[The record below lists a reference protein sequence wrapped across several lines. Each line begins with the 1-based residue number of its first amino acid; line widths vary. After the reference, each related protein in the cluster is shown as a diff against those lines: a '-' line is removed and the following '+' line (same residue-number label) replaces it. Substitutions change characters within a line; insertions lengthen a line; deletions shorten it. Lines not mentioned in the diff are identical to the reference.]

1 MMEDVIMKK
10 LFVIACAF
18 AVVIGCQKAE
28 MEQPQENEGVKV
40 PVQVTATIA
49 QTKTTMTNEG
59 GVLKSAWKDG
69 DELYVRLL
77 FGSNFV
83 ESVKYTASVSGNS
96 VEFITDSEGMAI
108 PDAAYTNAQYRFVA
122 EHPELGYSYS
132 NRYANWRQV
141 VVPDVQEQSAPGN
154 LDHIAKTNV
163 LYALPVRPTMVKD
176 QPISLNFEM
185 IHPLSV
191 LQLNL
196 KGSEEGIKI
205 KNIKVQ
211 MLDETGTDFLS
222 ISSCQFNQTDGTMQ
236 SVKGTN
242 QIQLNLAS
250 AAELPIDGYAQF
262 YMTVSPGHA
271 GQTFKVIATTDM
283 GETIE
288 VGSMKV
294 PAENPIPTGVNA
306 VKSFTVNPPAVVE
319 PPVQEEIDYASAI
332 DLSANNATANCYVVN
347 KANQLYKFKATVK
360 GNGVLPASMSESG
373 IETTLSP
380 KTALVLWYA
389 PLTDGNT
396 WEDISPVLLGSVT
409 LKDGYVY
416 FSTPAEFVNGN
427 VVIAVFAEEGL
438 TYSNIEADAS
448 TRELTNATI
457 LWSWNLWCVKDYSPE
472 NEEKTVGNYTIMNR
486 NLGALINGLDID
498 VSVANDCYRASYA
511 VGNHY
516 QMGRKDPMP
525 SHFGY
530 NSYWTMYVQHWTP
543 NFTPISALQQT
554 GDVMYNKGTGFINHF
569 NNSAETTWAGAV
581 NCAAQL
587 PYLFMSGSASAPYTY
602 NWCPKENNKYC
613 EDLWGDST
621 TDAGDEIKTM
631 YDPCPPGWMVWTSDA
646 VDALWDYCAEQTSET
661 RGNGIYVGDDMCFPF
676 SSARSS
682 EKGEMSGYVSQYLSW
697 GKTGNPGMTGSVYSC
712 FLTSTYKEYAGFIY
726 TANVQAKCVTT
737 SLPTVTFDKYSYVSD
752 NSVHH
757 QRAARPVRC
766 MKKQ

>member
-1 MMEDVIMKK
+1 MKK

-40 PVQVTATIA
+40 PLKITADIA
-49 QTKTTMTNEG
+49 QTKTTMTNEN

-69 DELYVRLL
+69 DKFYVQFSQYSVYNEQTLEITAQVA
-77 FGSNFV
+77 GETVNFV
-83 ESVKYTASVSGNS
+83 SENEANVGTDWKLSDYTMYAEYPKALSSYGNGRKFS
-96 VEFITDSEGMAI
+96 MSETQTQI
-108 PDAAYTNAQYRFVA
+108 
-122 EHPELGYSYS
+122 
-132 NRYANWRQV
+132 
-141 VVPDVQEQSAPGN
+141 APGD
-154 LDHIAKTNV
+154 LSHIASSNI
-163 LYALPVRPTMVKD
+163 LYALPVKPEWGEENAYAVVDFTF
-176 QPISLNFEM
+176 Q
-185 IHPLSV
+185 HALSV
-191 LQLNL
+191 LQLDL
-196 KGSEEGIKI
+196 KGAEPGITI
-205 KNIKVQ
+205 SKVNLE
-211 MLDETGTDFLS
+211 MLDESGSDFLV
-222 ISSCQFNQTDGTMQ
+222 ITDGEINFQ
-236 SVKGTN
+236 SGGAMKVNAGSNELT
-242 QIQLNLAS
+242 LNLATGV
-250 AAELPIDGYAQF
+250 ELPVDDYVQF
-262 YMTVSPGHA
+262 YMTISPGHA
-271 GQTFKVIATTDM
+271 GQTFKVTALTDM
-283 GETIE
+283 GKTIE
-288 VGSMKV
+288 VGTMKV
-294 PAENPIPTGVNA
+294 PADGPIPQGVNA
-306 VKSFTVNPPAVVE
+306 VKSFTVT
-319 PPVQEEIDYASAI
+319 PPVKEEIDYASAI

-438 TYSNIEADAS
+438 TYLNIEADAS

-498 VSVANDCYRASYA
+498 VSDANDCYRASYA

-543 NFTPISALQQT
+543 NFTPISALRQA
-554 GDVMYNKGTGFINHF
+554 GGVMYNKGTGFINHF

-587 PYLFMSGSASAPYTY
+587 PYLFMSGAASAPYTY

-661 RGNGIYVGDDMCFPF
+661 KGNGIYVGDDMCFPF
-676 SSARSS
+676 SSVRSS
-682 EKGEMSGYVSQYLSW
+682 EKGEMSGYVSQYQSW
-697 GKTGNPGMTGSVYSC
+697 GNTGNPGMSGSVYSC
-712 FLTSTYKEYAGFIY
+712 FLTSTYKEYVGFIY

-737 SLPTVTFDKYSYVSD
+737 SLPTVTFYKYSYVSD
-752 NSVHH
+752 NNVHH